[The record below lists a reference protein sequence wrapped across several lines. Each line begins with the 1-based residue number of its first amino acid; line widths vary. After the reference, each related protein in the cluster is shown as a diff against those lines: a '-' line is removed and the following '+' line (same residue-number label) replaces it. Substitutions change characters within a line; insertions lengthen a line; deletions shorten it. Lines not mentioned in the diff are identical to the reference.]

1 MGFWREHLKVKS
13 RDKRT
18 DLLHNTSLALGKG
31 DVSTRLVAD
40 ELDLN
45 LATLAAALLIIVV
58 LVVGGGLSLTLH
70 AAGFL
75 GCAAIADGVRVVK
88 LGRRGLVVLIGDVGH
103 GVTGLD

>member
-1 MGFWREHLKVKS
+1 MGFWWEHLKVKS

-45 LATLAAALLIIVV
+45 LATLATALLVIVV
-58 LVVGGGLSLTLH
+58 LIVSSSLALALH
-70 AAGFL
+70 AVEAHRGR
-75 GCAAIADGVRVVK
+75 IA
-88 LGRRGLVVLIGDVGH
+88 LVSDVGRGSTFSIH
-103 GVTGLD
+103 LPLQASA